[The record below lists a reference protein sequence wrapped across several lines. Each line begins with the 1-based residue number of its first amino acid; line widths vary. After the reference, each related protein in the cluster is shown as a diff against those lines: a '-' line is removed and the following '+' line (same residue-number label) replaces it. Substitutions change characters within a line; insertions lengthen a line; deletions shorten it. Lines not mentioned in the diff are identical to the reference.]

1 MAAGCD
7 QSRGELKME
16 EKMLKLND
24 TVMYG
29 TTGVCTV
36 ENIEKKTIGKVTRT
50 YYVLRPKAQTSST
63 VFLPADNEILLGKVR
78 TVMTADEII
87 GIIREL
93 PAEPNIWVDDDNERK
108 LRYNEIITSGDR
120 KRCLLMIRTLRS
132 HQKELAEKGKR
143 LHIADCALDNSVN
156 RKYRKFYF
164 GRNEHSAVKSFCTPK
179 TYQKQAKRQDTPCR
193 FLYVRSNF
201 SLTV

>member
-63 VFLPADNEILLGKVR
+63 VFLPADNEILLSKVR

-120 KRCLLMIRTLRS
+120 KRCLLMVRTLRS

-143 LHIADCALDNSVN
+143 LHIADERALKEGQRLIHDEFSYVLNIEPDEVGN
-156 RKYRKFYF
+156 FI
-164 GRNEHSAVKSFCTPK
+164 SAEMS
-179 TYQKQAKRQDTPCR
+179 
-193 FLYVRSNF
+193 
-201 SLTV
+201 TVQ

>member
-1 MAAGCD
+1 MLRQKRQMAAGCD

-120 KRCLLMIRTLRS
+120 KRCLLMVRTLRS

-143 LHIADCALDNSVN
+143 LHIADERALKEGQRLIHDEFSYVLNIEPEEVGS
-156 RKYRKFYF
+156 FI
-164 GRNEHSAVKSFCTPK
+164 SAEMS
-179 TYQKQAKRQDTPCR
+179 
-193 FLYVRSNF
+193 
-201 SLTV
+201 TVQ

>member
-1 MAAGCD
+1 MLRRARQMAAGCD

-120 KRCLLMIRTLRS
+120 KRCLLMVRTLRS

-143 LHIADCALDNSVN
+143 LHIADERALKEGQRLIHDEFSYVLNIEPEEVGS
-156 RKYRKFYF
+156 FI
-164 GRNEHSAVKSFCTPK
+164 SAEMS
-179 TYQKQAKRQDTPCR
+179 
-193 FLYVRSNF
+193 
-201 SLTV
+201 TVQ

>member
-1 MAAGCD
+1 MLRRARQMAAGCD
-7 QSRGELKME
+7 KSRGELKME

-120 KRCLLMIRTLRS
+120 KRCLLMVRTLRS

-143 LHIADCALDNSVN
+143 LHIADERALKEGQRLIHDEFSYVLNIEPEEVGS
-156 RKYRKFYF
+156 FI
-164 GRNEHSAVKSFCTPK
+164 SAEMS
-179 TYQKQAKRQDTPCR
+179 
-193 FLYVRSNF
+193 
-201 SLTV
+201 TVQ

>member
-1 MAAGCD
+1 
-7 QSRGELKME
+7 
-16 EKMLKLND
+16 MLKLND

-63 VFLPADNEILLGKVR
+63 VFLPADNEMLLGKVR
-78 TVMTADEII
+78 TVMTADEIKC
-87 GIIREL
+87 IIRQL

-120 KRCLLMIRTLRS
+120 KRCLVMVRTLRS

-143 LHIADCALDNSVN
+143 LHIADERALKEGQRLIHDEFSYVLNIAPDEVGN
-156 RKYRKFYF
+156 YI
-164 GRNEHSAVKSFCTPK
+164 SAEMST
-179 TYQKQAKRQDTPCR
+179 AH
-193 FLYVRSNF
+193 
-201 SLTV
+201 

>member
-63 VFLPADNEILLGKVR
+63 VFLPADNEMLLGKVR

-120 KRCLLMIRTLRS
+120 KRCLLMVRTLRS

-143 LHIADCALDNSVN
+143 LHIADERALKEGQRLIHDEFSYVLNIEPEEVGS
-156 RKYRKFYF
+156 FI
-164 GRNEHSAVKSFCTPK
+164 SAEMS
-179 TYQKQAKRQDTPCR
+179 
-193 FLYVRSNF
+193 
-201 SLTV
+201 TVQ